1 MGLKVIDLG
10 AGHASASET
19 LCGRVI
25 AAMKAE
31 ALLNET
37 VGAGYISRNW
47 PPAFKDSGAWPL
59 GSLRQSFLNGALTR
73 LLDPDRVLRAKIV
86 EFVGAKEPEPTGPST
101 TPVRVAGQLTPELWN
116 RLGTKVLPKL
126 RTQPD
131 FAIEVAMSATV
142 DSAAANDLKSDL
154 KQIIA
159 DLGLEETLK
168 VT

>member
-1 MGLKVIDLG
+1 MWGGYRYVVLADSSDPSGLKVIDLG

-59 GSLRQSFLNGALTR
+59 GSLRQSFLNGALDRRRTNRFPPR
-73 LLDPDRVLRAKIV
+73 LPAGRY
-86 EFVGAKEPEPTGPST
+86 PS
-101 TPVRVAGQLTPELWN
+101 QW
-116 RLGTKVLPKL
+116 
-126 RTQPD
+126 
-131 FAIEVAMSATV
+131 
-142 DSAAANDLKSDL
+142 
-154 KQIIA
+154 
-159 DLGLEETLK
+159 
-168 VT
+168 